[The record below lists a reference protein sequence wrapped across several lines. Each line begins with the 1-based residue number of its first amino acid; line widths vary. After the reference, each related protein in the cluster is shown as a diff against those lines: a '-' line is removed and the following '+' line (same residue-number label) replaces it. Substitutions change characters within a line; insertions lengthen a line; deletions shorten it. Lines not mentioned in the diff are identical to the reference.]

1 MLFKNT
7 LYQLYGRIS
16 SLIFGLASVPTF
28 LYFLGTE
35 AYGVVGLY
43 LSLIALTGLVDMGVS
58 VSANRQ
64 ISALLAQKVPVLQIS
79 QTVRS
84 LEAFIWTVSTVLLIG
99 LALSADYLASE
110 WLNMVSLSAGEVGS
124 ALTLGAFAIALR
136 FPVSFYNNCLFALN
150 RHASANIVVSIAALF
165 RFLLPVLLF
174 LFFSPSLMLFFCSQ
188 IFASVLEVLLCAKL
202 VWRGDMRFFCGLA
215 SLDSL
220 RPITKM
226 MGSLTGLSLTA
237 IALSQLDKIVLSR
250 IVTLD
255 VFGVYSASYSIAM
268 GLLPIAYS
276 IGNASFPEIVKYNAR
291 DLAHDF
297 QKVLRKCLILIIV
310 LTTPIVSCFVFYSSQ
325 LIEFVDNFVDHGALL
340 LTYLPLLTVGA
351 FVQCWGVTLHGALI
365 AQGKPT
371 GLFIANFLALL
382 IFAFVY
388 VLLAYSYGVVGVCY
402 AFIALNLCIFG
413 AQVYLVLRHG
423 SFKKIWVSELIFAA
437 RYLVISLTSYYA
449 ITLFVQN
456 FTNLLVQAALILSL
470 LGVLTAVQLLFY
482 FGYFKWR

>member
-28 LYFLGTE
+28 LHFLGSE

-43 LSLIALTGLVDMGVS
+43 LSLIALTGVVDMGVP

-64 ISALLAQKVPVLQIS
+64 ISVLLAQQASILQIS

-84 LEAFIWTVSTVLLIG
+84 LETFVWIVSTLLLIG
-99 LALSADYLASE
+99 LSLSVDYLASE
-110 WLNMVSLSAGEVGS
+110 WLNMVALSVDEVSS
-124 ALTLGAFAIALR
+124 ALTLAAFAIALR
-136 FPVSFYNNCLFALN
+136 FPIAFYNNCLFALN
-150 RHASANIVVSIAALF
+150 RHASANILISTAAML
-165 RFLLPVLLF
+165 RFVFPVLLF
-174 LFFSPSLMLFFCSQ
+174 LSFSPSLELLFYSQ
-188 IFASVLEVLLCAKL
+188 ILVSVLEVLFCAKL
-202 VWRGDMRFFCGLA
+202 VWQEKMRFFCGLA
-215 SLDSL
+215 SLEAL

-268 GLLPIAYS
+268 GVLPIAYS
-276 IGNASFPEIVKYNAR
+276 IGNASFPQIVRYHACNSAQE
-291 DLAHDF
+291 F
-297 QKVLRKCLILIIV
+297 QKVLRKSLILIII
-310 LTTPIVSCFVFYSSQ
+310 LTTPIVSSFVFYSSQ
-325 LIEFVDNFVDHGALL
+325 LTKIVENFTDQGGLL
-340 LTYLPLLTVGA
+340 LTYLALLVVGA
-351 FVQCWGVTLHGALI
+351 FVQCLGVVLHGALI

-371 GLFIANFLALL
+371 GLFVANFLALP

-388 VLLAYSYGVVGVCY
+388 VLSAHSYDVLGICY
-402 AFIALNLCIFG
+402 AFIALNFCIFG
-413 AQVYLVLRHG
+413 AQAYLILSHG
-423 SFKKIWVSELIFAA
+423 LFKEIWVSELGFAT
-437 RYLVISLTSYYA
+437 RYLVILLTSYFVM
-449 ITLFVQN
+449 TLFIPKFAN
-456 FTNLLVQAALILSL
+456 SLFEIAAIISL
-470 LGVLTAVQLLFY
+470 LGVLTLAQLLFY